1 MAAKRIKTE
10 IRMQVSELQPGGR
23 LAGLINEGNGRD
35 ALVGFMMLLCVD
47 GVDSDMTI
55 HAGGQSIP
63 LGREN
68 IENLFESWMPQCNAR
83 EAVSA
88 LLDARLMDM
97 SAGQITVP
105 LFEQFVHSEGLSAGR
120 MRTMRAQRKGRDIQS
135 VEKNE
140 CAQCD
145 AIEAHNVTE
154 GVSQCDASTMHNVM
168 NMPSQSDSPPQKEK
182 EAKRKNICEFKEREE
197 TDSPSLSIASS
208 CFEESVSGWRK
219 EAGCG
224 TAADAEPESSG
235 GARAELMSRAAYL
248 LPAGNTSAMLVSSTG
263 DSVERGGG
271 RLNRLEPLEV
281 VKTWPLST
289 DAKLLLQMFAEK
301 SPSLQLKDSCSPE
314 SLTALVDDVL
324 RSRPMKDIVRVFEFA
339 EASDFLTGR
348 NGKMRNAPV
357 TLDWI
362 LQPANFER
370 ILRGELGDYEKKTH
384 QENIRRNDFGITF
397 IN

>member
-1 MAAKRIKTE
+1 
-10 IRMQVSELQPGGR
+10 MQVSELQPGGR
-23 LAGLINEGNGRD
+23 LAGLIKEGNGRD

-105 LFEQFVHSEGLSAGR
+105 LFEQFVHTEGLSAGR

-135 VEKNE
+135 VERNE
-140 CAQCD
+140 CAHGD
-145 AIEAHNVTE
+145 AIVAHNVTE
-154 GVSQCDASTMHNVM
+154 GVSQCDASTLHNVM
-168 NMPSQSDSPPQKEK
+168 NMPSQSENQPQEERSKEEDLTMNK
-182 EAKRKNICEFKEREE
+182 KREE
-197 TDSPSLSIASS
+197 KISPSLLFASGCS
-208 CFEESVSGWRK
+208 EESVSGWMD

-224 TAADAEPESSG
+224 TAADVEPESSDG
-235 GARAELMSRAAYL
+235 VNAEQMSRAKSL
-248 LPAGNTSAMLVSSTG
+248 VPAGNSTDLLSIDTG
-263 DSVERGGG
+263 DNTERGGG
-271 RLNRLEPLEV
+271 RFHRLDPREAAM
-281 VKTWPLST
+281 TWPISI
-289 DAKLLLQMFAEK
+289 DAKLLLQKFAEIC
-301 SPSLQLKDSCSPE
+301 PSLEMKDNASPE
-314 SLTALVDDVL
+314 YMNRLVDDAL
-324 RSRPMKDIVRVFEFA
+324 RSRPLKDIVKVFELA
-339 EASDFLTGR
+339 EDSDFLTGR
-348 NGKMRNAPV
+348 DGKMRNAPV

-370 ILRGELGDYEKKTH
+370 ILRGELGDYGKITR
-384 QENIRRNDFGITF
+384 QMNIRRDEFAIQFFN
-397 IN
+397 